1 MDQRQEPVR
10 FSREEALGR
19 VGRRVRSIVG
29 FDGIEAGARGRVME
43 IDEIKPDG
51 FELIIEWDSRIEGK
65 FQHDWFTKEQY
76 ETSLVE
82 DDA

>member
-1 MDQRQEPVR
+1 MDQRREPVR
-10 FSREEALGR
+10 FSREEALSR

-29 FDGIEAGARGRVME
+29 FDGLEVGTLGRVME
-43 IDEIKPDG
+43 IDEIEPDG

-76 ETSLVE
+76 ENSLVE